1 MGKVRI
7 SELPALTTGSA
18 ETELVGNY
26 RGKTYRISLSEI
38 TASIIQLLSESVDSR
53 LDLLENF
60 ENNFNELSESFS
72 SRIEIATNETIF
84 ATTGSNTFIGNQTI
98 SGSVGISANTGS
110 WNFRTDGTLVLPNNT
125 GIYGNG
131 LLQIDTIGGFL
142 LTSYTDQFGSGSQEW
157 YFHSDGTLNAP
168 GNIYGASNLA
178 TTGSNTFS
186 GSQTISGSLIPA
198 VGDGETTSSFSLG
211 APDAAWKDIWVS
223 KGTIHFLDD
232 TGSIVDTISAISG
245 GIAVSNLIVSG
256 SMTGSLDYIHLI
268 NSPEFPT
275 TGSNTFYGNQ
285 KSYGTVAANAMMN
298 PQDLIEPT
306 IIPSGYNGLLIGPVG
321 TNTEIIV
328 QDNALLVIL

>member
-38 TASIIQLLSESVDSR
+38 TASIVQMLSESVDNR
-53 LDLLENF
+53 LDLLEQF
-60 ENNFNELSESFS
+60 EADYNQMSASFLSIEQLNAYTESANTRLDNLEIISQSYLDFTQS
-72 SRIEIATNETIF
+72 YNTDSASFDERIIAATNEQDLSYLV
-84 ATTGSNTFIGNQTI
+84 TTSSFNEFTQSQNQ
-98 SGSVGISANTGS
+98 
-110 WNFRTDGTLVLPNNT
+110 
-125 GIYGNG
+125 
-131 LLQIDTIGGFL
+131 
-142 LTSYTDQFGSGSQEW
+142 
-157 YFHSDGTLNAP
+157 LNATW
-168 GNIYGASNLA
+168 A

-211 APDAAWKDIWVS
+211 APEAAWKDIWVS